1 MNNWDK
7 VAAAMGV
14 FHSENL
20 NFKLDILNLEQGK
33 RKRKK
38 KKKSSSEVCIYVKII
53 LHNIS
58 VQGKKLKK
66 ILVQGSKNKTKLVMF
81 F

>member
-1 MNNWDK
+1 MDNWDK

-38 KKKSSSEVCIYVKII
+38 KSSSKVCIYVKII